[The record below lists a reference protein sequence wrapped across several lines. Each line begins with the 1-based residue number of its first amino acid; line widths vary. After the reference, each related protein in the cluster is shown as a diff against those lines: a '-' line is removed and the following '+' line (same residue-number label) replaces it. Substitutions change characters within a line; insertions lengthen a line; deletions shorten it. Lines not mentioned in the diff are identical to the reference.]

1 MFLTPEKL
9 LIIMKILPL
18 LLITAIPLPAA
29 TITQW
34 NFNSVPNDATLTTGT
49 TSPSTGVGTASPLT
63 TTATISTGSNNGGSS
78 DSNTTDNTA
87 WNTTTYPTATVGDL
101 SAGVQFLVDTRGY
114 DNIMLTYDLRH
125 SNSSSRYEAVQYT
138 INGTSWTTASF
149 FTAAAGDTWYN
160 GRSVSLSGISQ
171 VANNQNFGVRIVSA
185 FESTATGAGPANYV
199 ASTTGTNYAASG
211 TWRFDMVTV
220 SGSAIPEPTAA
231 LLGSIGLLG
240 LLRRRR

>member
-34 NFNSVPNDATLTTGT
+34 NFNSAVGDNNVATGT
-49 TSPSTGVGTASPLT
+49 TSPSTGVGTASLLT
-63 TTATISTGSNNGGSS
+63 TTATFASGIANTGST
-78 DSNTTDNTA
+78 DPNTTDNSAWGTTA
-87 WNTTTYPTATVGDL
+87 YPAATVGDL

-138 INGTSWTTASF
+138 TNGTSWTTAAF
-149 FTAAAGDTWYN
+149 FTGAAGDTWFN
-160 GRSVSLSGISQ
+160 GRSVNLSSISQ

-185 FESTATGAGPANYV
+185 FESTATGAGPASYAV
-199 ASTTGTNYAASG
+199 STTGNTYAASG

-220 SGSAIPEPTAA
+220 SGSAVPEPTAA